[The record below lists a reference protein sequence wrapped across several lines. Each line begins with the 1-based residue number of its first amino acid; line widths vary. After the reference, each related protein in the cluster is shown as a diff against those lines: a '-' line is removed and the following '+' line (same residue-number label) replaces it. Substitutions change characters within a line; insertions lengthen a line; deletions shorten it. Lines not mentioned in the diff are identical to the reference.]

1 MATIGCATAAARPSA
16 GPFHFERDTFSFAN
30 ETVWEYDVDAATGAT
45 AWRRRDPAPPF
56 SLRCGNMVRAAR
68 QFHLQARFAPEQPA
82 PDTATLSG
90 LVSRVLERDT
100 RATAPSPDPIVIPGF
115 AGLRD
120 LSAAHEELLKSAL
133 GGAWRSHMQRGNWRM
148 IFPFP
153 PDQQRGEAERLV
165 AALGRGETPI
175 LHVLRYPALTLNHM
189 VLRFAVEET
198 PDELRFLTYDPN
210 QPDHPVVV
218 RWDRGGRT
226 FVYPRTV
233 YFGGGPVK
241 GYAIYDGLL
250 S

>member
-1 MATIGCATAAARPSA
+1 MATIACATVATRPSA
-16 GPFHFERDTFSFAN
+16 PFRFDRDTFSFAN
-30 ETVWEYDVDAATGAT
+30 DTVWEYDVEATGDM
-45 AWRRRDPAPPF
+45 AWRRRDPVPPF

-68 QFHLQARFAPEQPA
+68 QFHLHARFAREQPA

-90 LVSRVLERDT
+90 LISQVLERDA
-100 RATAPSPDPIVIPGF
+100 RATVPSPDPIVIPGF

-133 GGAWRSHMQRGNWRM
+133 GGTWHSHMQRGNWRM

-153 PDQQRGEAERLV
+153 LDQQRREAERLT

-175 LHVLRYPALTLNHM
+175 VHIVRFPALTLNHM
-189 VLRFAVEET
+189 VLLYGVEET
-198 PDELRFLTYDPN
+198 PEELRFLTYDPN
-210 QPDHPVVV
+210 QSHEPLVV
-218 RWDRGGRT
+218 RWDRGART
-226 FVYPRTV
+226 FVYPRTR

-241 GYAIYDGLL
+241 GYIIYDGLL